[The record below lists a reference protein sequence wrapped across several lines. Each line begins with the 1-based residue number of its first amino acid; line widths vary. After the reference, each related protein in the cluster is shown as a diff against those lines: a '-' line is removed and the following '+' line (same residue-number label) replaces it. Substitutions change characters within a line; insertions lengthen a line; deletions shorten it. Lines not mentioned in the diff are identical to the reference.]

1 MNSQITIPKA
11 IQLLFD
17 IEVSKESPYL
27 KDKANSFVRNK
38 LVKTVTELKVQR
50 KSVYLQDKQQL
61 DILYNALLLNAF
73 YPDPKHV
80 QKIFN
85 DKGYRAECVETIK
98 SLFGKQNHLAGQAL
112 VSSNVKALIE
122 LLDND
127 VDLNTVRLPNP
138 FKQLPQVALGK
149 NTGLLNS
156 LLLQASALEP
166 MDSMLA
172 AITNGNW
179 EQADNLSE
187 SLSDDVPGALELK
200 NMIGNKLK
208 EAREFDDLL
217 DFFANR

>member
-98 SLFGKQNHLAGQAL
+98 FLFGKQNHLAGQAL